1 MDRFE
6 FIASVHSACMTDN
19 LKAAM
24 DAIFRLS
31 PQEKS
36 MLIQELLS
44 GSAHQVILGGGN
56 FITAE
61 VVIQIQ
67 SSEVDLSEVL
77 QAVSYRISKE
87 KLDN

>member
-6 FIASVHSACMTDN
+6 FIAPVQSACMTDN

-24 DAIFRLS
+24 DAISRLS

-36 MLIQELLS
+36 MLIQELLN
-44 GSAHQVILGGGN
+44 GSAHQVILGNGN

-87 KLDN
+87 KPDN